1 MNGAEVRILE
11 QMHQEGLGAFLQR
24 LDGLRLPAHAFAAD
38 GDEVEGDFAD
48 LARGKAGEVSAGGR
62 GGDGGDGGAYEA
74 GEREFQEQEVRGA
87 LVTADFAEGDRAG
100 AVAAGFAGD
109 GVAGWGTVLVPCEI
123 ARVRSSRTLC
133 SSLLPPVQSGATL
146 GVEWSG
152 SGLCKRIQLS
162 SWRVFLAGVWE
173 EERATHAV
181 RSHLFSVLS
190 SGSLCFPSAAVLF
203 WCCCAPRRRI
213 SGLWPLWV

>member
-11 QMHQEGLGAFLQR
+11 QMHQECLGAFLQR

-48 LARGKAGEVSAGGR
+48 LARGKAEEVSAGGR

-100 AVAAGFAGD
+100 AVAADFAGD
-109 GVAGWGTVLVPCEI
+109 GVAGWGTVLVPCET
-123 ARVRSSRTLC
+123 ARVCLFAVFAARCR
-133 SSLLPPVQSGATL
+133 PQFQPGATL

-152 SGLCKRIQLS
+152 SGL
-162 SWRVFLAGVWE
+162 
-173 EERATHAV
+173 
-181 RSHLFSVLS
+181 
-190 SGSLCFPSAAVLF
+190 
-203 WCCCAPRRRI
+203 
-213 SGLWPLWV
+213 